1 MTTYELRVHSRDV
14 KINENLGSIGKHTGY
29 DLIITDDNGK
39 KTIQSIDLY
48 NNNEK
53 INFNFLSCS
62 AENYLLENG
71 SHIIWGTQTFQN
83 NQVKNTTSQYLNDY
97 SAEAKII
104 LSGNNA
110 LEAFQKIKLN
120 ATILNLYSDSLT
132 YDILKRNC
140 NTSTQY
146 FSDLYL
152 NGQDVFN
159 DLPGHYLG
167 KDSNF
172 NDYILDDGQPVGLT
186 NYYIDMSSSL
196 AEAIYNGMPE
206 GFDMNNINIEKL
218 ENGELFI
225 SNGTQ
230 GYETKF
236 YPKTTSIYNN
246 KDAMFIMTGND
257 STSVSSFASNVI
269 ITSKS
274 GNDFIGINGNHNKIT
289 SGSGIDEINIVG
301 NNNTV
306 NSGTSDDIIHVKG
319 DNNKIYGESG
329 NDSIDIGSTT
339 KANNCIVDG
348 GTGNDTINLH
358 GDNNIIEWNVGGGF
372 DTIRTSRLATVNTGN
387 RLRFGKGISFEDII
401 YQYANGQYQAM
412 HLDENGNIDGGVL
425 LANEIKSVEYEEE
438 KRTKNIDDGLVLTQN
453 NVAEKIIGTKGDDII
468 IGNGGNDIIEG
479 GDGDDLYVWNLGNGL
494 DTITDDKGI
503 NRIKF
508 GEGISQQDIKIYA
521 IGNNNAKIV
530 VKDDPAQG
538 IIMTNFLSG
547 YPEYRFKEIIFD
559 NGDVMDLTNTGAI
572 FTKEV
577 LNSGFASSYDD
588 IFYGTAADDGVHG
601 VAGNDVLYGNEGN
614 DSLRGGNG
622 NDEIYGGNGD
632 DHIEGNENDDV
643 LFGDNGNDYISGGNG
658 NDEIH
663 GGAGDDYIEGNEDDD
678 ILFGD
683 DGNDYIAGG
692 SGNDILSGGKGNDD
706 LFGDEG
712 DDTYIWNLGDGLDTI
727 QDSWGKSIIQFG
739 EGISPAD
746 VTIRSNDGAV
756 ELLVNNDVTQGIRI
770 STRYDLQR
778 DESPYE
784 VHFKD
789 GTIMN
794 LTNVGLTFTQTD
806 EAEKI
811 TGTDFD
817 DIIYANGG
825 NDTVH
830 AGSGNDIIYGGDGN
844 DNLYGEEGSDTI
856 HGGAGDDWIVSD
868 LDNAK
873 DENWTHELYG
883 DEGNDYLQGS
893 IGKDILVGGT
903 GDDTLQG
910 RAGDDTYIYNL
921 GDGFDTIIEDGGND
935 TIVFGEGITLE
946 DLTFRKS
953 GTDLII
959 NINGDS
965 SQGINIFNHA
975 LMRNDSLT
983 EYNVES
989 IRFADGS
996 TLDISNADQL
1006 IQAMNSFSVSNSAST
1021 DTLSNPTEDV
1031 CDMYSLAASQDLT
1044 RKAI

>member
-1 MTTYELRVHSRDV
+1 MQYQLRVHSVD
-14 KINENLGSIGKHTGY
+14 LLTSSGLDKHTGF
-29 DLIITDDNGK
+29 DLVVIDDNRK
-39 KTIQSIDLY
+39 ARIYTIDLTSK
-48 NNNEK
+48 NGK
-53 INFNFLSCS
+53 IVFNYSEEE
-62 AENYLLENG
+62 A
-71 SHIIWGTQTFQN
+71 HIVHLKKQFSDNI
-83 NQVKNTTSQYLNDY
+83 SQDVYWSINDSQETLDSVHAY
-97 SAEAKII
+97 TNII
-104 LSGNNA
+104 MYDDNA

-159 DLPGHYLG
+159 DLPGHYQG

-196 AEAIYNGMPE
+196 AEAIYSGMPE

-230 GYETKF
+230 GYETRY
-236 YPKTTSIYNN
+236 YPTDTSIYNE
-246 KDAMFIMTGND
+246 KDGMFIVSSHI
-257 STSVSSFASNVI
+257 STSISNTADRCI
-269 ITSKS
+269 I
-274 GNDFIGINGNHNKIT
+274 
-289 SGSGIDEINIVG
+289 
-301 NNNTV
+301 
-306 NSGTSDDIIHVKG
+306 
-319 DNNKIYGESG
+319 Y
-329 NDSIDIGSTT
+329 
-339 KANNCIVDG
+339 CG
-348 GTGNDTINLH
+348 GGNDTISVTGNSNRIFGSGGTDNIQVE
-358 GDNNIIEWNVGGGF
+358 GDNNIILWSPGNGM
-372 DTIRTSRLATVNTGN
+372 DTISS
-387 RLRFGKGISFEDII
+387 KG
-401 YQYANGQYQAM
+401 
-412 HLDENGNIDGGVL
+412 
-425 LANEIKSVEYEEE
+425 
-438 KRTKNIDDGLVLTQN
+438 QN
-453 NVAEKIIGTKGDDII
+453 K
-468 IGNGGNDIIEG
+468 
-479 GDGDDLYVWNLGNGL
+479 
-494 DTITDDKGI
+494 
-503 NRIKF
+503 IKF
-508 GEGISQQDIKIYA
+508 GGGITADNIKIYTLWHDN
-521 IGNNNAKIV
+521 IQV
-530 VKDDPAQG
+530 VINDNPALG
-538 IIMTNFLSG
+538 FVINGFLSESRHISEFLFSDG
-547 YPEYRFKEIIFD
+547 SSL
-559 NGDVMDLTNTGAI
+559 DLTNTGAI
-572 FTKEV
+572 FTPDT
-577 LNSGFASSYDD
+577 LSGQRASSY
-588 IFYGTAADDGVHG
+588 
-601 VAGNDVLYGNEGN
+601 NDVL
-614 DSLRGGNG
+614 L
-622 NDEIYGGNGD
+622 GD
-632 DHIEGNENDDV
+632 DA
-643 LFGDNGNDYISGGNG
+643 DNYMC
-658 NDEIH
+658 
-663 GGAGDDYIEGNEDDD
+663 AM
-678 ILFGD
+678 
-683 DGNDYIAGG
+683 
-692 SGNDILSGGKGNDD
+692 SGNDILSGGKGNDE
-706 LFGDEG
+706 LFGDGG

-739 EGISPAD
+739 EGISPTD

-844 DNLYGEEGSDTI
+844 DNLYGEEGSDII
-856 HGGAGDDWIVSD
+856 HGGAGDDYIISD

-903 GDDTLQG
+903 GNDNLSG
-910 RAGDDTYIYNL
+910 NAGDDTYIYNL
-921 GDGFDTIIEDGGND
+921 GDGFDTIYEDGGND
-935 TIVFGEGITLE
+935 TIVFGQGITLE

-996 TLDISNADQL
+996 TLNISNADQL

-1021 DTLSNPTEDV
+1021 DTLSNLTEDV
-1031 CDMYSLAASQDLT
+1031 SDMYSLAASQDLT

>member
-1 MTTYELRVHSRDV
+1 MQYQLRVHSVD
-14 KINENLGSIGKHTGY
+14 LLTSSGLDKHTGF
-29 DLIITDDNGK
+29 DLVVIDDNRK
-39 KTIQSIDLY
+39 ARIYTIDLTSK
-48 NNNEK
+48 NGK
-53 INFNFLSCS
+53 IVFNYSEEE
-62 AENYLLENG
+62 A
-71 SHIIWGTQTFQN
+71 HIVHLKKQFSDNI
-83 NQVKNTTSQYLNDY
+83 SQDVYWSINDSQETLDSVHAY
-97 SAEAKII
+97 TNII
-104 LSGNNA
+104 MYDDNA

-159 DLPGHYLG
+159 DLPGHYQG

-196 AEAIYNGMPE
+196 AEAIYSGMPE

-230 GYETKF
+230 GYETRY
-236 YPKTTSIYNN
+236 YPTDTSIYNE
-246 KDAMFIMTGND
+246 KDGMFIVSSHI
-257 STSVSSFASNVI
+257 STSISNTADRCI
-269 ITSKS
+269 I
-274 GNDFIGINGNHNKIT
+274 
-289 SGSGIDEINIVG
+289 
-301 NNNTV
+301 
-306 NSGTSDDIIHVKG
+306 
-319 DNNKIYGESG
+319 Y
-329 NDSIDIGSTT
+329 
-339 KANNCIVDG
+339 CG
-348 GTGNDTINLH
+348 GGNDTISVTGNSNRILGSGGTDNIQVE
-358 GDNNIIEWNVGGGF
+358 GDNNIILWSPGNGM
-372 DTIRTSRLATVNTGN
+372 DTISS
-387 RLRFGKGISFEDII
+387 KG
-401 YQYANGQYQAM
+401 
-412 HLDENGNIDGGVL
+412 
-425 LANEIKSVEYEEE
+425 
-438 KRTKNIDDGLVLTQN
+438 QN
-453 NVAEKIIGTKGDDII
+453 K
-468 IGNGGNDIIEG
+468 
-479 GDGDDLYVWNLGNGL
+479 
-494 DTITDDKGI
+494 
-503 NRIKF
+503 IKF
-508 GEGISQQDIKIYA
+508 GGGITADNIKIYTLWHDN
-521 IGNNNAKIV
+521 IQV
-530 VKDDPAQG
+530 VINDNPALG
-538 IIMTNFLSG
+538 FVINGFLSESG
-547 YPEYRFKEIIFD
+547 HISEFLFSD
-559 NGDVMDLTNTGAI
+559 GSSLDLTNTGAI
-572 FTKEV
+572 FTPDT
-577 LNSGFASSYDD
+577 LSGQRASSY
-588 IFYGTAADDGVHG
+588 
-601 VAGNDVLYGNEGN
+601 NDVL
-614 DSLRGGNG
+614 L
-622 NDEIYGGNGD
+622 GD
-632 DHIEGNENDDV
+632 DA
-643 LFGDNGNDYISGGNG
+643 DNYMC
-658 NDEIH
+658 
-663 GGAGDDYIEGNEDDD
+663 AM
-678 ILFGD
+678 
-683 DGNDYIAGG
+683 

-844 DNLYGEEGSDTI
+844 DNLYGEEGSDII
-856 HGGAGDDWIVSD
+856 HGGAGDDYIISD

-903 GDDTLQG
+903 GNDNLSG
-910 RAGDDTYIYNL
+910 NAGDDTYIYNL
-921 GDGFDTIIEDGGND
+921 GDGFDTIYEDGGND
-935 TIVFGEGITLE
+935 TITFGQGITLE

-996 TLDISNADQL
+996 TLNISNADQL

-1031 CDMYSLAASQDLT
+1031 SDMYSLAASQDLT

>member
-1 MTTYELRVHSRDV
+1 MTTYELRVHSYDF
-14 KINENLGSIGKHTGY
+14 SIDKHTGF
-29 DLIITDDNGK
+29 DLITYNDDNTV
-39 KTIQSIDLY
+39 TIESIDVNPYNDGIISLY
-48 NNNEK
+48 MSFDYKKSNAIK
-53 INFNFLSCS
+53 INYKHDEIASEQEVYCNETESTESLSSIHYAIKTFPISSEEACIVFN
-62 AENYLLENG
+62 
-71 SHIIWGTQTFQN
+71 
-83 NQVKNTTSQYLNDY
+83 
-97 SAEAKII
+97 
-104 LSGNNA
+104 
-110 LEAFQKIKLN
+110 KIKLETLIMN
-120 ATILNLYSDSLT
+120 QFSEKIEYELLG
-132 YDILKRNC
+132 RNC
-140 NTSTQY
+140 NSSTQY
-146 FSDLYL
+146 FANKYL
-152 NGQDVFN
+152 PGQDVFSELPKGDYYGRNN
-159 DLPGHYLG
+159 DFIDG
-167 KDSNF
+167 NE
-172 NDYILDDGQPVGLT
+172 YIQRASELT
-186 NYYIDMSSSL
+186 
-196 AEAIYNGMPE
+196 EAIYSGMPE

-225 SNGTQ
+225 SDGTQ

-236 YPKTTSIYNN
+236 YPKTTSIYND

-257 STSVSSFASNVI
+257 STSVSSSASNVI

-274 GNDFIGINGNHNKIT
+274 GDDFIGINGNHNKIT

-306 NSGTSDDIIHVKG
+306 NSGTSDDIIYVRG
-319 DNNKIYGESG
+319 DNNKIYGGSG
-329 NDSIDIGSTT
+329 NDSIDIGFST
-339 KANNCIVDG
+339 KANSCIVDG

-372 DTIRTSRLATVNTGN
+372 DTIKTSRLATVNTGN

-401 YQYANGQYQAM
+401 YQYVNGQYQAM

-453 NVAEKIIGTKGDDII
+453 NIAEKIIGTKGDDII
-468 IGNGGNDIIEG
+468 IGNGGNDIIDG
-479 GDGDDLYVWNLGNGL
+479 GEGDDLYVWNLGDGL
-494 DTITDDKGI
+494 DTITDNKGN

-508 GEGISQQDIKIYA
+508 GEEITAQDIKIYA
-521 IGNNNAKIV
+521 LDSNNAKIV

-538 IIMTNFLSG
+538 IILTNFLSG

-559 NGDVMDLTNTGAI
+559 NGDVTNLTNVGAI
-572 FTKEV
+572 FMKET
-577 LNSGFASSYDD
+577 LNSNYASPYDD
-588 IFYGTAADDGVHG
+588 IFYGTENDD
-601 VAGNDVLYGNEGN
+601 NLY
-614 DSLRGGNG
+614 GGNG
-622 NDEIYGGNGD
+622 NDEIYGGD
-632 DHIEGNENDDV
+632 
-643 LFGDNGNDYISGGNG
+643 
-658 NDEIH
+658 
-663 GGAGDDYIEGNEDDD
+663 GDDYIEGNEDDD
-678 ILFGD
+678 VLFGD

-706 LFGDEG
+706 LFGDGG

-844 DNLYGEEGSDTI
+844 DNLYGEEGSDII

-873 DENWTHELYG
+873 DESWTHELYG

-893 IGKDILVGGT
+893 IGKDTLVGGT
-903 GDDTLQG
+903 GDDSLQG
-910 RAGDDTYIYNL
+910 QAGDDTYIYNL

-935 TIVFGEGITLE
+935 TITFGQGITLE

-996 TLDISNADQL
+996 TLNISNADQL

-1031 CDMYSLAASQDLT
+1031 SDMYSLAANSDLT
-1044 RKAI
+1044 PKTI

>member
-152 NGQDVFN
+152 NGLDVFN
-159 DLPGHYLG
+159 DLPGHYQG

-196 AEAIYNGMPE
+196 AEAIYSGMPE

-225 SNGTQ
+225 SDGTQ
-230 GYETKF
+230 GYETRY
-236 YPKTTSIYNN
+236 YPTDTSIYNE
-246 KDAMFIMTGND
+246 KDGMFIVSSHI
-257 STSVSSFASNVI
+257 STSISNTADRCI
-269 ITSKS
+269 I
-274 GNDFIGINGNHNKIT
+274 
-289 SGSGIDEINIVG
+289 
-301 NNNTV
+301 
-306 NSGTSDDIIHVKG
+306 
-319 DNNKIYGESG
+319 Y
-329 NDSIDIGSTT
+329 
-339 KANNCIVDG
+339 CG
-348 GTGNDTINLH
+348 GGNDTISVTGNSNRIFGSGGNDTITVKGNFNQITGGSSTDNIQVE
-358 GDNNIIEWNVGGGF
+358 GDNNIILWSPGNGM
-372 DTIRTSRLATVNTGN
+372 DTISS
-387 RLRFGKGISFEDII
+387 KG
-401 YQYANGQYQAM
+401 
-412 HLDENGNIDGGVL
+412 
-425 LANEIKSVEYEEE
+425 
-438 KRTKNIDDGLVLTQN
+438 QN
-453 NVAEKIIGTKGDDII
+453 K
-468 IGNGGNDIIEG
+468 
-479 GDGDDLYVWNLGNGL
+479 
-494 DTITDDKGI
+494 
-503 NRIKF
+503 IKF
-508 GEGISQQDIKIYA
+508 GGGITADNIKIYTLWHDN
-521 IGNNNAKIV
+521 IQV
-530 VKDDPAQG
+530 VINDNPALG
-538 IIMTNFLSG
+538 FVINGFLSESG
-547 YPEYRFKEIIFD
+547 HISEFLFSD
-559 NGDVMDLTNTGAI
+559 GSSLDLTNTGAI
-572 FTKEV
+572 FTPDT
-577 LNSGFASSYDD
+577 LSGQRASSY
-588 IFYGTAADDGVHG
+588 
-601 VAGNDVLYGNEGN
+601 NDVL
-614 DSLRGGNG
+614 L
-622 NDEIYGGNGD
+622 GD
-632 DHIEGNENDDV
+632 DA
-643 LFGDNGNDYISGGNG
+643 DNYMC
-658 NDEIH
+658 
-663 GGAGDDYIEGNEDDD
+663 AM
-678 ILFGD
+678 
-683 DGNDYIAGG
+683 
-692 SGNDILSGGKGNDD
+692 SGNDILSGGKGNDE
-706 LFGDEG
+706 LFGDGG

-856 HGGAGDDWIVSD
+856 HGGAGDDYIISD

-873 DENWTHELYG
+873 DESWTHELYG

-903 GDDTLQG
+903 GNDNLSG
-910 RAGDDTYIYNL
+910 NAGDDTYIYNL
-921 GDGFDTIIEDGGND
+921 GDGFDTIYEDGGND
-935 TIVFGEGITLE
+935 TITFGQDITLE

-959 NINGDS
+959 NINDDS

-996 TLDISNADQL
+996 TLNISNADQL

-1031 CDMYSLAASQDLT
+1031 SDMYSLAANSDLT
-1044 RKAI
+1044 PKTI

>member
-159 DLPGHYLG
+159 DLPGYYQG

-196 AEAIYNGMPE
+196 AEAIYSGMPE

-230 GYETKF
+230 GYETRY
-236 YPKTTSIYNN
+236 YPTDTSIYNE
-246 KDAMFIMTGND
+246 KDGMFIVSSHI
-257 STSVSSFASNVI
+257 STSISNTADRCI
-269 ITSKS
+269 I
-274 GNDFIGINGNHNKIT
+274 
-289 SGSGIDEINIVG
+289 
-301 NNNTV
+301 
-306 NSGTSDDIIHVKG
+306 
-319 DNNKIYGESG
+319 Y
-329 NDSIDIGSTT
+329 
-339 KANNCIVDG
+339 CG
-348 GTGNDTINLH
+348 GGNDTISVTGNSNRIFGSGGNDTITVKGNVNQITGGSSTDNIQVE
-358 GDNNIIEWNVGGGF
+358 GDNNIILWSPGNGM
-372 DTIRTSRLATVNTGN
+372 DTISS
-387 RLRFGKGISFEDII
+387 KG
-401 YQYANGQYQAM
+401 
-412 HLDENGNIDGGVL
+412 
-425 LANEIKSVEYEEE
+425 
-438 KRTKNIDDGLVLTQN
+438 QN
-453 NVAEKIIGTKGDDII
+453 K
-468 IGNGGNDIIEG
+468 
-479 GDGDDLYVWNLGNGL
+479 
-494 DTITDDKGI
+494 
-503 NRIKF
+503 IKF
-508 GEGISQQDIKIYA
+508 GGGITADNIKIYTLWHDN
-521 IGNNNAKIV
+521 IQV
-530 VKDDPAQG
+530 VINDNPALG
-538 IIMTNFLSG
+538 FVINGFLSESG
-547 YPEYRFKEIIFD
+547 HISEFLFSD
-559 NGDVMDLTNTGAI
+559 GSSLDLTNTGAI
-572 FTKEV
+572 FTPDT
-577 LNSGFASSYDD
+577 LSGQRASSY
-588 IFYGTAADDGVHG
+588 
-601 VAGNDVLYGNEGN
+601 NDVL
-614 DSLRGGNG
+614 L
-622 NDEIYGGNGD
+622 GD
-632 DHIEGNENDDV
+632 DA
-643 LFGDNGNDYISGGNG
+643 DNYMC
-658 NDEIH
+658 
-663 GGAGDDYIEGNEDDD
+663 AM
-678 ILFGD
+678 
-683 DGNDYIAGG
+683 

-727 QDSWGKSIIQFG
+727 QDSQGKSIIQFG

-844 DNLYGEEGSDTI
+844 DNLYGEEGSDII

-873 DENWTHELYG
+873 DETWTHELYG

-903 GDDTLQG
+903 GNDNLSG
-910 RAGDDTYIYNL
+910 NAGDDTYIYNL
-921 GDGFDTIIEDGGND
+921 GDGFDTIYEDGGND
-935 TIVFGEGITLE
+935 TIVFGQGITLE

-996 TLDISNADQL
+996 TLNISNADQL

-1031 CDMYSLAASQDLT
+1031 SDMYSLAASQDLL

>member
-1 MTTYELRVHSRDV
+1 MTVRYELQVHSRDV
-14 KINENLGSIGKHTGY
+14 LTSSEYDKHTGY
-29 DLIITDDNGK
+29 DLIKYVDDMPIQ
-39 KTIQSIDLY
+39 IQSIDLY
-48 NNNEK
+48 NHNGQIKYDIRTQVVAQDLYESTGEIVGSFMFYDGTPVAVTAEWLAEMQYCASK
-53 INFNFLSCS
+53 PLLINDS
-62 AENYLLENG
+62 A
-71 SHIIWGTQTFQN
+71 IQ
-83 NQVKNTTSQYLNDY
+83 
-97 SAEAKII
+97 
-104 LSGNNA
+104 
-110 LEAFQKIKLN
+110 AFQKIKLN

-152 NGQDVFN
+152 NGLDVFS
-159 DLPGHYLG
+159 DLPGHYQG

-196 AEAIYNGMPE
+196 AEAIYSGMPE

-225 SNGTQ
+225 SDGTQ
-230 GYETKF
+230 GYETRY
-236 YPKTTSIYNN
+236 YPTDTSIYNE
-246 KDAMFIMTGND
+246 KDGMFIVSSHI
-257 STSVSSFASNVI
+257 STSISNTADRCI
-269 ITSKS
+269 I
-274 GNDFIGINGNHNKIT
+274 
-289 SGSGIDEINIVG
+289 
-301 NNNTV
+301 
-306 NSGTSDDIIHVKG
+306 
-319 DNNKIYGESG
+319 Y
-329 NDSIDIGSTT
+329 
-339 KANNCIVDG
+339 CG
-348 GTGNDTINLH
+348 GGNDTISVTGNSNRIFGSGGNDTITVKGNFNQITGGSSTDNIQVE
-358 GDNNIIEWNVGGGF
+358 GDNNIILWSPGNGM
-372 DTIRTSRLATVNTGN
+372 DTISS
-387 RLRFGKGISFEDII
+387 KG
-401 YQYANGQYQAM
+401 
-412 HLDENGNIDGGVL
+412 
-425 LANEIKSVEYEEE
+425 
-438 KRTKNIDDGLVLTQN
+438 QN
-453 NVAEKIIGTKGDDII
+453 K
-468 IGNGGNDIIEG
+468 
-479 GDGDDLYVWNLGNGL
+479 
-494 DTITDDKGI
+494 
-503 NRIKF
+503 IKF
-508 GEGISQQDIKIYA
+508 GGGITADNIKIYTLWHDN
-521 IGNNNAKIV
+521 IQV
-530 VKDDPAQG
+530 VINDNPALG
-538 IIMTNFLSG
+538 FVINGFLSESG
-547 YPEYRFKEIIFD
+547 HISEFLFSD
-559 NGDVMDLTNTGAI
+559 GSSLDLTNTGAI
-572 FTKEV
+572 FTPDT
-577 LNSGFASSYDD
+577 LSGQRASSY
-588 IFYGTAADDGVHG
+588 
-601 VAGNDVLYGNEGN
+601 NDVL
-614 DSLRGGNG
+614 L
-622 NDEIYGGNGD
+622 GD
-632 DHIEGNENDDV
+632 DA
-643 LFGDNGNDYISGGNG
+643 DNYMC
-658 NDEIH
+658 
-663 GGAGDDYIEGNEDDD
+663 AM
-678 ILFGD
+678 
-683 DGNDYIAGG
+683 

-844 DNLYGEEGSDTI
+844 DNLYGEEGSDII
-856 HGGAGDDWIVSD
+856 HGGAGDDYIISD

-903 GDDTLQG
+903 GNDNLSGNT
-910 RAGDDTYIYNL
+910 GDDTYIYNL
-921 GDGFDTIIEDGGND
+921 GDGFDTIYEDGGND
-935 TIVFGEGITLE
+935 TITFGQGITLE

-996 TLDISNADQL
+996 TLNISNADQL

>member
-1 MTTYELRVHSRDV
+1 MQYQLRVHSVD
-14 KINENLGSIGKHTGY
+14 LLTSSGLDKHTGF
-29 DLIITDDNGK
+29 DLVVIDDNRK
-39 KTIQSIDLY
+39 ARIYTIDLTSK
-48 NNNEK
+48 NGK
-53 INFNFLSCS
+53 IVFNYSEEE
-62 AENYLLENG
+62 A
-71 SHIIWGTQTFQN
+71 HIVHLKKQFSDNI
-83 NQVKNTTSQYLNDY
+83 SQDVYWSINDSQETLDSVHAY
-97 SAEAKII
+97 TNII
-104 LSGNNA
+104 MYDDNA

-159 DLPGHYLG
+159 DLPGHYQG

-196 AEAIYNGMPE
+196 AEAIYSGMPE

-230 GYETKF
+230 GYETRY
-236 YPKTTSIYNN
+236 YPTDTSIYNE
-246 KDAMFIMTGND
+246 KDGMFIVSSHI
-257 STSVSSFASNVI
+257 STSISNTADRCI
-269 ITSKS
+269 I
-274 GNDFIGINGNHNKIT
+274 
-289 SGSGIDEINIVG
+289 
-301 NNNTV
+301 
-306 NSGTSDDIIHVKG
+306 
-319 DNNKIYGESG
+319 Y
-329 NDSIDIGSTT
+329 
-339 KANNCIVDG
+339 CG
-348 GTGNDTINLH
+348 GGNDTISVTGNSNRILGSGGTDNIQVE
-358 GDNNIIEWNVGGGF
+358 GDNNIILWSPGNGM
-372 DTIRTSRLATVNTGN
+372 DTISS
-387 RLRFGKGISFEDII
+387 KG
-401 YQYANGQYQAM
+401 
-412 HLDENGNIDGGVL
+412 
-425 LANEIKSVEYEEE
+425 
-438 KRTKNIDDGLVLTQN
+438 QN
-453 NVAEKIIGTKGDDII
+453 K
-468 IGNGGNDIIEG
+468 
-479 GDGDDLYVWNLGNGL
+479 
-494 DTITDDKGI
+494 
-503 NRIKF
+503 IKF
-508 GEGISQQDIKIYA
+508 GGGITADNIKIYTLWHDN
-521 IGNNNAKIV
+521 IQV
-530 VKDDPAQG
+530 VINDNPALG
-538 IIMTNFLSG
+538 FVINGFLSESG
-547 YPEYRFKEIIFD
+547 HISEFLFSD
-559 NGDVMDLTNTGAI
+559 GSSLDLTNTGAI
-572 FTKEV
+572 FTPDT
-577 LNSGFASSYDD
+577 LSGQRASSY
-588 IFYGTAADDGVHG
+588 
-601 VAGNDVLYGNEGN
+601 NDVL
-614 DSLRGGNG
+614 L
-622 NDEIYGGNGD
+622 GD
-632 DHIEGNENDDV
+632 DA
-643 LFGDNGNDYISGGNG
+643 DNYMC
-658 NDEIH
+658 
-663 GGAGDDYIEGNEDDD
+663 AM
-678 ILFGD
+678 
-683 DGNDYIAGG
+683 

-712 DDTYIWNLGDGLDTI
+712 DDTYIWTLGDGLDTI

-844 DNLYGEEGSDTI
+844 DNLYGEEGSDII
-856 HGGAGDDWIVSD
+856 HGGAGDDYIISD

-903 GDDTLQG
+903 GNDNLSG
-910 RAGDDTYIYNL
+910 NAGDDTYIYNL
-921 GDGFDTIIEDGGND
+921 GDGFDTIYEDGGND
-935 TIVFGEGITLE
+935 TITFGQGITLE

-996 TLDISNADQL
+996 TLNISNADQL

-1031 CDMYSLAASQDLT
+1031 SDMYSLAASQDLT

>member
-1 MTTYELRVHSRDV
+1 MTTYELRVHNYDV
-14 KINENLGSIGKHTGY
+14 RIDISSWIPGDTYIGEHTGY
-29 DLIITDDNGK
+29 DLIITDSSGNVSIK
-39 KTIQSIDLY
+39 SIDLLEDDNGNIY
-48 NNNEK
+48 FNIVNSTGVQQMSIQNSDGNGNKMVYMHEGITQEFIENTHYATNDSIAEGDEALSVFNK
-53 INFNFLSCS
+53 I
-62 AENYLLENG
+62 LL
-71 SHIIWGTQTFQN
+71 
-83 NQVKNTTSQYLNDY
+83 
-97 SAEAKII
+97 EAKII
-104 LSGNNA
+104 NIYN
-110 LEAFQKIKLN
+110 EKIEYEL
-120 ATILNLYSDSLT
+120 LG
-132 YDILKRNC
+132 RNC
-140 NTSTQY
+140 NSCTQY
-146 FSDLYL
+146 FANKYL
-152 NGQDVFN
+152 PEQDVFSG
-159 DLPGHYLG
+159 LPE
-167 KDSNF
+167 D
-172 NDYILDDGQPVGLT
+172 
-186 NYYIDMSSSL
+186 NYYGRNNDFIDGNEYIQRASEL
-196 AEAIYNGMPE
+196 TEAIYSGMPE

-225 SNGTQ
+225 SDGTQ
-230 GYETKF
+230 GYETKY
-236 YPKTTSIYNN
+236 YPAATTISNSNDGTFIFTGNISTEIYN
-246 KDAMFIMTGND
+246 
-257 STSVSSFASNVI
+257 
-269 ITSKS
+269 S
-274 GNDFIGINGNHNKIT
+274 G
-289 SGSGIDEINIVG
+289 
-301 NNNTV
+301 
-306 NSGTSDDIIHVKG
+306 
-319 DNNKIYGESG
+319 
-329 NDSIDIGSTT
+329 
-339 KANNCIVDG
+339 NNCIIKSLA
-348 GTGNDTINLH
+348 GNDTITIH
-358 GDNNIIEWNVGGGF
+358 GNSNHVYSGNGNDTIYVGQRDRFQYNNNTINSGSGDDQITISGNSNTINGGTGKDTILVYGKNNIIDGGAGNDIIILSEENNTVKWNLGGGL
-372 DTIRTSRLATVNTGN
+372 DTVNGSGEDRIEFGTGITTEN
-387 RLRFGKGISFEDII
+387 II
-401 YQYANGQYQAM
+401 YQYVDGKYRAVHTDEDGQISGGIILSQNM
-412 HLDENGNIDGGVL
+412 KTINFSDDEATI
-425 LANEIKSVEYEEE
+425 
-438 KRTKNIDDGLVLTQN
+438 NIDDGLVLTQN
-453 NVAEKIIGTKGDDII
+453 NIAEKIIGTKGDDII
-468 IGNGGNDIIEG
+468 IGNGGNDIIDG
-479 GDGDDLYVWNLGNGL
+479 GEGDDLYVWNLGDGL
-494 DTITDDKGI
+494 DTITDNKGN

-614 DSLRGGNG
+614 DSLW
-622 NDEIYGGNGD
+622 
-632 DHIEGNENDDV
+632 
-643 LFGDNGNDYISGGNG
+643 GGNG

-663 GGAGDDYIEGNEDDD
+663 GGDGDDYIEGNEDDD
-678 ILFGD
+678 VLFGD

-706 LFGDEG
+706 LFGDGG

-739 EGISPAD
+739 EGISPTD

-856 HGGAGDDWIVSD
+856 HGGAGDDYIISD

-903 GDDTLQG
+903 GNDNLSG
-910 RAGDDTYIYNL
+910 NAGDDTYIYNL
-921 GDGFDTIIEDGGND
+921 GDGFDTIYEDGGND
-935 TIVFGEGITLE
+935 TIVFGQGITLE

-996 TLDISNADQL
+996 TLNISNADQL

-1031 CDMYSLAASQDLT
+1031 SDMYSLAASQDLL

>member
-83 NQVKNTTSQYLNDY
+83 NLVKNTTSQYLNDY

-152 NGQDVFN
+152 NGLDVFN
-159 DLPGHYLG
+159 DLPGHYQG

-196 AEAIYNGMPE
+196 AEAIYSGMPE

-225 SNGTQ
+225 SDGTQ
-230 GYETKF
+230 GYETRY
-236 YPKTTSIYNN
+236 YPTDTSIYNE
-246 KDAMFIMTGND
+246 KDGMFIVSSHI
-257 STSVSSFASNVI
+257 STSISNTADRCI
-269 ITSKS
+269 I
-274 GNDFIGINGNHNKIT
+274 
-289 SGSGIDEINIVG
+289 
-301 NNNTV
+301 
-306 NSGTSDDIIHVKG
+306 
-319 DNNKIYGESG
+319 Y
-329 NDSIDIGSTT
+329 
-339 KANNCIVDG
+339 CG
-348 GTGNDTINLH
+348 GGNDTISVTGNSNRIFGSGGNDTITVKGNFNQITGGSSTDNIQVE
-358 GDNNIIEWNVGGGF
+358 GDNNIILWSPGNGM
-372 DTIRTSRLATVNTGN
+372 DTISS
-387 RLRFGKGISFEDII
+387 KG
-401 YQYANGQYQAM
+401 
-412 HLDENGNIDGGVL
+412 
-425 LANEIKSVEYEEE
+425 
-438 KRTKNIDDGLVLTQN
+438 QN
-453 NVAEKIIGTKGDDII
+453 K
-468 IGNGGNDIIEG
+468 
-479 GDGDDLYVWNLGNGL
+479 
-494 DTITDDKGI
+494 
-503 NRIKF
+503 IKF
-508 GEGISQQDIKIYA
+508 GGGITADNIKIYTLWHDN
-521 IGNNNAKIV
+521 IQV
-530 VKDDPAQG
+530 VINDNPALG
-538 IIMTNFLSG
+538 FVINGFLSESG
-547 YPEYRFKEIIFD
+547 HISEFLFSD
-559 NGDVMDLTNTGAI
+559 GSSLDLTNTGAI
-572 FTKEV
+572 FTPDT
-577 LNSGFASSYDD
+577 LSGQRASSY
-588 IFYGTAADDGVHG
+588 
-601 VAGNDVLYGNEGN
+601 NDVL
-614 DSLRGGNG
+614 L
-622 NDEIYGGNGD
+622 GD
-632 DHIEGNENDDV
+632 DA
-643 LFGDNGNDYISGGNG
+643 DNYMC
-658 NDEIH
+658 
-663 GGAGDDYIEGNEDDD
+663 AM
-678 ILFGD
+678 
-683 DGNDYIAGG
+683 
-692 SGNDILSGGKGNDD
+692 SGNDIRSGGKGNDD

-825 NDTVH
+825 NDIVH
-830 AGSGNDIIYGGDGN
+830 GGADDDKIWGGDGN
-844 DNLYGEEGSDTI
+844 DNLYGEEGSDII

-873 DENWTHELYG
+873 DESWTHELYG

-893 IGKDILVGGT
+893 IGKDTLVGGT
-903 GDDTLQG
+903 GDDSLQG
-910 RAGDDTYIYNL
+910 QAGDDTYIYNL

-935 TIVFGEGITLE
+935 TITFGQGITLE

-996 TLDISNADQL
+996 TLNISNADQL

-1031 CDMYSLAASQDLT
+1031 SDMYSLAANSDLT
-1044 RKAI
+1044 RKAS